1 MKGRRVHV
9 LGAIHVGCS
18 ILALPLGAVIL
29 LRPKATKSHIW
40 LGRIYLACMICVNGF
55 GLAVYHLTGGFNVF
69 HLLAILNLAIILIAV
84 IHIIYR
90 RRMRNWLW
98 RHYQYMSWSYV
109 GLLAGAVN
117 EAMVR
122 VPLLNREGAGPPPWL
137 QLSATV
143 AVLGV
148 SALLIFSMQKRMLTR
163 YSMGD

>member
-1 MKGRRVHV
+1 MKGRRVSA
-9 LGAIHVGCS
+9 LGAIHVGCN
-18 ILALPLGAVIL
+18 ILALPLGAIIL

-55 GLAVYHLTGGFNVF
+55 GLAIYHLTGGFNVF
-69 HLLAILNLAIILIAV
+69 HLLAIVNLAIILVAI
-84 IHIIYR
+84 IHIVYR

-143 AVLGV
+143 AILGV
-148 SALLIFSMQKRMLTR
+148 SALLIFSMQKRMLTL